1 MSFASRVFAI
11 TGGASG
17 MGLAVAK
24 LLSKQGAAAVCVGDL
39 NKKNFES
46 ATKEIRGENPDTAID
61 MSALDVSKSAAVEEW
76 ISSIV
81 HKYGRLDGA
90 ANVAGVPQVAR
101 QSSEAGPT
109 LLDESDDMWRLHM
122 GVNLD
127 GVFYCTR
134 SQVRAMTALRHK
146 GDSTERSIV
155 NVSSMAALRNG
166 ASCLSYGVAKTAVV
180 SLGARIAKD
189 VAPFGIRVNTVLPGA
204 TNSPMLSQFFPRDAK
219 SIVATLGYDVLE
231 PEDIARTIVYLLS
244 DESKKISGVALPV
257 GSGH

>member
-24 LLSKQGAAAVCVGDL
+24 MLSKQGAAAVCVGDL

-46 ATKEIRGENPDTAID
+46 ATKEIRGENPNTAVD
-61 MSALDVSKSAAVEEW
+61 MSSLDVSIPAAVEEW
-76 ISSIV
+76 VSMIV
-81 HKYGRLDGA
+81 QKYGRLDGA

-109 LLDESDDMWRLHM
+109 LLDESDEMWRLHM

-134 SQVRAMTALRHK
+134 SQVRAMNILRQ
-146 GDSTERSIV
+146 R
-155 NVSSMAALRNG
+155 RQ
-166 ASCLSYGVAKTAVV
+166 YGEIH
-180 SLGARIAKD
+180 R
-189 VAPFGIRVNTVLPGA
+189 
-204 TNSPMLSQFFPRDAK
+204 
-219 SIVATLGYDVLE
+219 
-231 PEDIARTIVYLLS
+231 
-244 DESKKISGVALPV
+244 
-257 GSGH
+257 

>member
-24 LLSKQGAAAVCVGDL
+24 LLSKRGAAAVCIGDL

-46 ATKEIRGENPDTAID
+46 ATKEIRDENPDTAVD

-109 LLDESDDMWRLHM
+109 LLGESDDIWRLHM

-134 SQVRAMTALRHK
+134 SQVRVMTALRHK
-146 GDSTERSIV
+146 GDKTERSIV
-155 NVSSMAALRNG
+155 NVSSMAALSSG
-166 ASCLSYGVAKTAVV
+166 PSCLSYGVAKTAVV

-204 TNSPMLSQFFPRDAK
+204 TNSPMLSQFFPGDAK
-219 SIVATLGYDVLE
+219 SIVATLRYDILE

-244 DESKKISGVALPV
+244 DESKKISGVSLPV